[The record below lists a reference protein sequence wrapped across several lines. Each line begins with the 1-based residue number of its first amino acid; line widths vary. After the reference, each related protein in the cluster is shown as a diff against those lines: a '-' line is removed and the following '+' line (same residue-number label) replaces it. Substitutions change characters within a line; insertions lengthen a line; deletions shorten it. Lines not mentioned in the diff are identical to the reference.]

1 MCGAGFSGDPTALAI
16 SAGATI
22 IGFVRLDAGDEPRA
36 ARGVSRIIVFGG
48 YGTFGA
54 IVSRALAALGHAVTV
69 AGRDRGRAEALARTL
84 GDGHSALAAD
94 ASDRDS
100 CRRALEGHSVAVCCA
115 GPFSG
120 LGDALLAA
128 CVESAVHYVDIAD
141 DRAYVARGR
150 GWDARFRAAGRAA
163 VFGCSSLPGLSSAL
177 ALRARAAY
185 DDPPRAARATL
196 FIGNRNPKGAAAVQ
210 SMAQALGRAVE
221 APQGRL
227 TVFGDAERVRL
238 PPPFGE
244 RVVRTIDTP
253 DYDLLPALL
262 GAAEVRVKVGFEL
275 GLTNRLFAVLASLG
289 VRPGPCRRD
298 AARAGGRAPARV
310 RHLRRRGA
318 VRALL
323 GGRPHEP
330 GRGRLGVGWAAH
342 GGAAVRDGGPRA
354 GRRPKRCRR
363 RSLAARGDRRGSRS

>member
-1 MCGAGFSGDPTALAI
+1 
-16 SAGATI
+16 
-22 IGFVRLDAGDEPRA
+22 
-36 ARGVSRIIVFGG
+36 VSRIVVFGG

-54 IVSRALAALGHAVTV
+54 IVSRALAELGHAVTV
-69 AGRDRGRAEALARTL
+69 AGRDRGRAEALARAL
-84 GDGHSALAAD
+84 GEGHSALAAD
-94 ASDRDS
+94 VSDRDA
-100 CRRALEGHSVAVCCA
+100 CRRALDGHLVAVCCA

-150 GWDARFRAAGRAA
+150 GWDARFIAQGRAA

-196 FIGNRNPKGAAAVQ
+196 FIGNRNPKGAGAVQ

-227 TVFGDAERVRL
+227 TVFGNAERVRL

-262 GAAEVRVKVGFEL
+262 GATEVRVKVGFEL

-289 VRPGPCRRD
+289 VRPGRAAATLLARVGGLLPASGTSGGVVQCELFWADGRTSRAAAVSGSDGQRMAVLPCVM
-298 AARAGGRAPARV
+298 AAHALAGGGNVALGARWPHEVIGANALLDEVRRAGF
-310 RHLRRRGA
+310 A
-318 VRALL
+318 V
-323 GGRPHEP
+323 
-330 GRGRLGVGWAAH
+330 VD
-342 GGAAVRDGGPRA
+342 AV
-354 GRRPKRCRR
+354 
-363 RSLAARGDRRGSRS
+363 